1 MTHPFATPGHRR
13 QCKRCRCDVIR
24 VYTRVPSYNVEVDVT
39 PINDPAAT
47 GPYFRRLN
55 DDTFLQINSLTEVGG
70 VSGVPA
76 GATFA
81 AHHCLPPARCR
92 HCEHVHQTTGNTAG
106 DNNPAQPNERNT
118 A

>member
-24 VYTRVPSYNVEVDVT
+24 VYTRVPSYNVEVDVA

-70 VSGVPA
+70 ISGVPA

-92 HCEHVHQTTGNTAG
+92 MCEQVHHTTGNTAG
-106 DNNPAQPNERNT
+106 DNNSNNNEKGTPA
-118 A
+118 